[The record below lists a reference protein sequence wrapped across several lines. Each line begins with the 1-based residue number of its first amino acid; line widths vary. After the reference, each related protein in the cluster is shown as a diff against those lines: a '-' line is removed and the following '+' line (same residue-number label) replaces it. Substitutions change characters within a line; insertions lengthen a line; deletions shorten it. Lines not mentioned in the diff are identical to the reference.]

1 MTTHV
6 VPAKLYAKVFGLL
19 VLLALLTT
27 GVAYINLG
35 PFSVVAALTIAIV
48 KMMLVILFFMHVRWS
63 SKLTWVFVGA
73 AFAWLLILIGLSFT
87 DYLSRYWMPAPA
99 KVPGMTNQPL

>member
-1 MTTHV
+1 MSTHV
-6 VPAKLYAKVFGLL
+6 VPAKLYARVFGLL

-35 PFSVVAALTIAIV
+35 RFSIVAALTIAIV
-48 KMMLVILFFMHVRWS
+48 KMVLVILFFMHVRWS

-73 AFAWLLILIGLSFT
+73 AFAWLMILIGLSFT
-87 DYLSRYWMPAPA
+87 DYISRYWMPAPA
-99 KVPGMTNQPL
+99 KAPGMTNQPL